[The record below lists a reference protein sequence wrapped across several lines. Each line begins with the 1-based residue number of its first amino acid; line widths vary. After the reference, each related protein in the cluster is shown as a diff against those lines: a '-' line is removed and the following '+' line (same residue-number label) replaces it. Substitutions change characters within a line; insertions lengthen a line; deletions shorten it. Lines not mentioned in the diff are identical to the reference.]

1 MVQIFAENI
10 NSCSSFLPCMK
21 VSKKYHK
28 LNYLFHKLDI
38 DIVSLMETQI
48 NPELLDCNINIVDKI
63 IATDLLVSS
72 VDNSINKLIR
82 ARYQGGVF
90 TRVRG

>member
-1 MVQIFAENI
+1 VVRIFVENA
-10 NSCSSFLPCMK
+10 NGLPSSLPHIK

-48 NPELLDCNINIVDKI
+48 NPELLDCNINITDKI
-63 IATDLLVSS
+63 MATDLLVSS
-72 VDNSINKLIR
+72 LDNSVNELIG
-82 ARYQGGVF
+82 AR
-90 TRVRG
+90 